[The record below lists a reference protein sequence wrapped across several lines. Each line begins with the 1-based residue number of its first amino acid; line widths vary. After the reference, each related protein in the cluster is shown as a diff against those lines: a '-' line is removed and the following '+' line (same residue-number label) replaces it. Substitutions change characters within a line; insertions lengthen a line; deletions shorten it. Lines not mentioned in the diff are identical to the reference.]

1 MAQHLN
7 ISATARGLN
16 YLPEYYAQAN
26 GLFADNG
33 IEVSAVA
40 RDPWTGVLDDLESG
54 TADLAL
60 GGLWVPAMFVGSRRS
75 YTVIG
80 QLNHQF
86 PMAIV
91 TRRPVTNFTWS
102 TLTGATVLAPGAG
115 GSAPYEFTAGLMR
128 EAGVDPAGTRFVR
141 DLSTAMLVELF
152 EAGLGDAII
161 ADLVTATMLQDKGI
175 GYISQ
180 EHTEVGGVM
189 PNSVYYCKTE
199 RLDELEPTLTRFV
212 TAIGRSM
219 AELADHTP
227 DSLTDLVTSLWPE
240 VPPAALRSA
249 TARLLASRTWE
260 TTAVDRTA
268 CDRWTGILR
277 DAGLV
282 TTAPSFQA
290 LVSTRITDAIG
301 APAV

>member
-1 MAQHLN
+1 MSQHLN

-16 YLPEYYAQAN
+16 YLPEYYAQAQ

-54 TADLAL
+54 AADLAL
-60 GGLWVPAMFVGSRRS
+60 GGLWVPAMFVGSTRS

-91 TRRPVTNFTWS
+91 TRRPAPDFTWS

-161 ADLVTATMLQDKGI
+161 ADLVTATVLQDKGV
-175 GYISQ
+175 GHISQ
-180 EHTEVGGVM
+180 EHAVVGGTM

-199 RLDELEPTLTRFV
+199 RLDELEPVLVRFV
-212 TAIGRSM
+212 GALSRSM
-219 AELADHTP
+219 SALADQTP
-227 DSLTDLVTSLWPE
+227 DSLTDLVTSLWPD

-249 TARLLASRTWE
+249 TGRLLASRTWE
-260 TTAVDRTA
+260 TTTVDPAA
-268 CDRWTGILR
+268 CDRWTGILQ

-282 TTAPSFQA
+282 TSAPSYQA
-290 LVSTRITDAIG
+290 LVTTRITDAVG
-301 APAV
+301 APVG